1 VSRSNASNH
10 PVRFPIVSLLLAGW
24 FVVAHGMSERVFR
37 FGPGVRIN
45 ALHRNSDGSLL
56 GAGWATSLDW
66 IPAGTARKSLAAPR
80 VDSRDTSGQ
89 AVLVKWSADLDSI
102 LWVAAFPKGTVGP
115 LRKLRS
121 SGSSSS
127 LLDSIWL
134 SGDRTVSDPLR
145 DGYFVA
151 SLAGGAS
158 SSPSVAWTFDVLCPP
173 RRAGGRQGASQYK
186 TSQAWDVDPKS
197 SVWIARGAEADFD
210 SAEVVRL
217 DAAGKLT
224 LVEEWSSHVT
234 SRGRV
239 WRGRPSSYTS
249 LAGRTDTLLYS
260 RLLLKSTDAQA
271 PRSRRRYLVSG
282 ATAAA
287 VDSDQTRLWT
297 TNGAGGLTRGA
308 QPLDILFPGPCREY
322 YHDLAVQFPDSTRCP
337 SGKGWTGLAAS
348 SRATARIGGLIVERE
363 SMRWAVGLTW
373 NALGADGSPLDL
385 PTVMA
390 FDSEGKSL
398 WWSRLRDDAGRDS
411 TPVPAAGSL
420 AEIDAMGVGLNQS
433 TTGPVLVVGA
443 RSREAGAFWAPG
455 LADKGAGWRT
465 SLDGLPGQGQ
475 EASWLGVLTL
485 VNGQFLSS
493 TWQAAPAAG
502 SAGAPLADP
511 FYRGWPTPGS
521 PGEILGSTQ
530 CPRIA
535 LDAAGNILTVCRG
548 DRPLTTP
555 GVRGVVA
562 PPGQPGP
569 TGWNVVGAWDPSLK
583 TPLWATALDGERTA
597 GDSGAGLQI
606 DDQLV
611 LPDGGVLAA
620 GHPVRAGFRLS
631 SVAAPGWASSTSGD
645 AVLAVVPP
653 RSRTGVRPPPTRI
666 GATPR
671 VLRSGDGVRIS
682 TFRSEPGSCAWID
695 ASGRE
700 GDRVALV
707 GGEAVLRLPE
717 GSGIRFLRILQGG
730 LAWVLPCPVL
740 R

>member
-1 VSRSNASNH
+1 MSRSNTSNH

-24 FVVAHGMSERVFR
+24 FVVAQGMSERTLR

-45 ALHRNSDGSLL
+45 ALHRGSDGSLL
-56 GAGWATSLDW
+56 GAGWATNLDW
-66 IPAGTARKSLAAPR
+66 IPAGTARKSLQATR
-80 VDSRDTSGQ
+80 VESRDTSGQ
-89 AVLVKWSADLDSI
+89 AILVKWSADLDSI

-115 LRKLRS
+115 LRKLRA
-121 SGSSSS
+121 SGSSAP

-151 SLAGGAS
+151 SLASGAS
-158 SSPSVAWTFDVLCPP
+158 NSPSVAWTFDVLCPP

-186 TSQAWDVDPKS
+186 TVQAWDVDPKS

-217 DAAGKLT
+217 DAHGKLT

-249 LAGRTDTLLYS
+249 LAGQTDTLLYS
-260 RLLLKSTDAQA
+260 RLLLKSTEAQS
-271 PRSRRRYLVSG
+271 PRSRQRFLASG
-282 ATAAA
+282 GVATA
-287 VDSDQTRLWT
+287 VDSDQTQLWT
-297 TNGAGGLTRGA
+297 SNGAGGLMRGS
-308 QPLDILFPGPCREY
+308 QPLDILFSGPCREY

-337 SGKGWTGLAAS
+337 SGRGWSGLAAS

-373 NALGADGSPLDL
+373 NALGADGSPLDI

-398 WWSRLRDDAGRDS
+398 WWSRLRDDALRDS
-411 TPVPAAGSL
+411 SPKPMAGSL
-420 AEIDAMGVGLNQS
+420 SEIDAMGVGLNQS

-443 RSREAGAFWAPG
+443 RAREAGAFWAPG
-455 LADKGAGWRT
+455 LASKGAGWRS
-465 SLDGLPGQGQ
+465 SLDGLPDQGQ

-485 VNGQFLSS
+485 VDGQFLSS

-502 SAGAPLADP
+502 STGAPLADP
-511 FYRGWPTPGS
+511 FYRGWPTPGTS
-521 PGEILGSTQ
+521 GEILGSTR
-530 CPRIA
+530 CPRVD
-535 LDAAGNILTVCRG
+535 LDASGNILTVCRG

-555 GVRGVVA
+555 GARGAVA

-569 TGWNVVGAWDPSLK
+569 TGWSVVGSWEPTLK
-583 TPLWATALDGERTA
+583 SPLWATALDGERIA

-611 LPDGGVLAA
+611 LPDGGVLAV
-620 GHPVRAGFRLS
+620 GHPLRAGFRLAS
-631 SVAAPGWASSTSGD
+631 LSAPGWSSSTNGD
-645 AVLAVVPP
+645 VVLAVVPA
-653 RSRTGVRPPPTRI
+653 RARTGASPHPTRI
-666 GATPR
+666 GAIPR
-671 VLRSGDGVRIS
+671 LLRSGDLVRVR
-682 TFRSEPGSCAWID
+682 TFRPEAGTCSWVGP
-695 ASGRE
+695 SGRE

-717 GSGIRFLRILQGG
+717 GSGIRFLRIHQGG
-730 LAWVLPCPVL
+730 MTWVLPCPVL